1 MTETLIKDS
10 IYKVLS
16 LFKPY
21 GDLFEV
27 CQTPGKYI
35 PRLIFITV
43 TNFQGT
49 TVFWWNEKK
58 RTFLTKISI
67 FKQLTVFVIFQN
79 RTILVKNQSKLAK
92 EKVENRSKEII
103 ATNL

>member
-35 PRLIFITV
+35 PRLIFIT
-43 TNFQGT
+43 NFQGT
-49 TVFWWNEKK
+49 TVFLWRNEKGI
-58 RTFLTKISI
+58 FLTKMSI
-67 FKQLTVFVIFQN
+67 FENTQFS
-79 RTILVKNQSKLAK
+79 VKM
-92 EKVENRSKEII
+92 VDF
-103 ATNL
+103 

>member
-49 TVFWWNEKK
+49 TVFCDGMRKK
-58 RTFLTKISI
+58 NI
-67 FKQLTVFVIFQN
+67 FDENIDSSKTYDFRDFSKLDNFSQKS
-79 RTILVKNQSKLAK
+79 VKNTS
-92 EKVENRSKEII
+92 VRIP
-103 ATNL
+103 

>member
-1 MTETLIKDS
+1 M
-10 IYKVLS
+10 VLS

-21 GDLFEV
+21 GDLLEV

-49 TVFWWNEKK
+49 TVFCGGMRKK
-58 RTFLTKISI
+58 RTFLAKISI
-67 FKQLTVFVIFQN
+67 FQKRMILVIFQN
-79 RTILVKNQSKLAK
+79 WTISVKNQSK
-92 EKVENRSKEII
+92 IC
-103 ATNL
+103 

>member
-10 IYKVLS
+10 TYKVLS

-27 CQTPGKYI
+27 CQTQGKYI

-49 TVFWWNEKK
+49 TVFCGGMRKK
-58 RTFLTKISI
+58 KNI
-67 FKQLTVFVIFQN
+67 FEENIDS
-79 RTILVKNQSKLAK
+79 SKTYDF
-92 EKVENRSKEII
+92 RDF
-103 ATNL
+103 

>member
-35 PRLIFITV
+35 PRLICITV
-43 TNFQGT
+43 TNFQAT
-49 TVFWWNEKK
+49 TVYWRRKKK
-58 RTFLTKISI
+58 RTFLTKNIGSR
-67 FKQLTVFVIFQN
+67 K
-79 RTILVKNQSKLAK
+79 ILVFEKRMMFVMDSKSDIFRPKIGLKTIENQSKSA
-92 EKVENRSKEII
+92 
-103 ATNL
+103 